1 MNHLRLG
8 IVLMAMLWGCSKDLR
23 ILDEEDLPFDSIS
36 PVKNEP
42 GFGETDGEHQG
53 TPFTLPAGVRLVD
66 RPHHRFDPDIE
77 KLYGKINTFYVD
89 IHLVRDSTWKGESV
103 VFPPGLILTSQGEGR
118 IQHGLLIGRELI
130 PVPYYRQGTSND
142 TLTYYLGVACINAK
156 KAFPWEDNFEDDVKE
171 YVIGKGM
178 YKPTVI
184 TQNPQILQFLS
195 LFEDKE
201 HLKVTQHINPWDQF
215 NEGYVRPSWQ
225 IKYDVIQEMLWKIT
239 DEKGLTKR
247 DLSELLIAIER

>member
-8 IVLMAMLWGCSKDLR
+8 IVLMAVLWGCSKDLR
-23 ILDEEDLPFDSIS
+23 ILEDEDLPFESIS
-36 PVKNEP
+36 AITNEP
-42 GFGETDGEHQG
+42 GFGETDGPHQG
-53 TPFTLPAGVRLVD
+53 IPFTLPKGLRLIE
-66 RPHHRFDPDIE
+66 RPQHKFDPDIK

-89 IHLVRDSTWKGESV
+89 IHLLRDSSWNGENV
-103 VFPPGLILTSQGEGR
+103 VFPPGLVLTSTAEGR
-118 IQHGLLIGRELI
+118 NQHGLLIEKEII
-130 PVPYYRQGTSND
+130 PVPHYTQGANND

-156 KAFPWEDNFEDDVKE
+156 KAFPWEENFEDDVKG

-247 DLSELLIAIER
+247 DLSELLIAIES